1 MARHCVRRVVCKG
14 IQKGVALN
22 ELDKA
27 FVIFKILDGNGT
39 WLNMDDYKTVI
50 LSPLIRNI
58 GEVPSYSFVL
68 HKGDLDASLKAIDAV
83 VQDIDQKCPFA
94 WQLHGVAGHGEG
106 LVLKPKG
113 MHQSEHWWKAKGESH
128 QRTRPPTL
136 LSKAKVSNDKET
148 AYAMKHVTYERL
160 ASAKE
165 ALHLNDADLTSLLKH
180 LGKLIQ
186 WTIADIERE
195 ESFDGL
201 DRQLTTRAITARLKE
216 LIKSV

>member
-1 MARHCVRRVVCKG
+1 
-14 IQKGVALN
+14 
-22 ELDKA
+22 
-27 FVIFKILDGNGT
+27 
-39 WLNMDDYKTVI
+39 
-50 LSPLIRNI
+50 
-58 GEVPSYSFVL
+58 
-68 HKGDLDASLKAIDAV
+68 
-83 VQDIDQKCPFA
+83 
-94 WQLHGVAGHGEG
+94 
-106 LVLKPKG
+106 
-113 MHQSEHWWKAKGESH
+113 
-128 QRTRPPTL
+128 
-136 LSKAKVSNDKET
+136 
-148 AYAMKHVTYERL
+148 MKHVTYERL